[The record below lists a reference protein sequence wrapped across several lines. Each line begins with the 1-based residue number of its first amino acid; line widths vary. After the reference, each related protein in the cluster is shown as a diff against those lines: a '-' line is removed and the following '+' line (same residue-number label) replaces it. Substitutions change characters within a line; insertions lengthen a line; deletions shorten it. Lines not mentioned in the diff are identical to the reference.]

1 MRTLL
6 LATLW
11 AALTPAAPAQ
21 GPKDDARVVRLDEL
35 GLTLTLPPLAD
46 LSSAGTQ
53 RWRGRLGPSQVE
65 LALKTLPRAKYGL
78 AEPGDVLDVG
88 PSAWSDPAH
97 ARSAPDTR
105 RDLPGKYGYA
115 SYATLERLEL
125 RSRDGQTA
133 LGTRY
138 LLAGLLRETGYWIAL
153 EATPPPTPEGEAQ
166 LRLFLETGIVYDGE
180 VREHRWTDEEARA
193 RWLRDAPPE
202 THADYEGPLRTAHY
216 LILSNSSGG
225 KAFAKKMEEC
235 HDAIRKV
242 YPFDDVPGRM
252 LLPVFLFKTADQYFD
267 FFAAMAEIP
276 REEAE
281 RSKGHAWRDYYATW
295 YDAPGDPVHI
305 HEATHQIFS
314 NRLGLGGGGS
324 WFQEGVAEYMST
336 KPGDRSA
343 AAGQVKRGKHVPLAQ
358 FVAIPSLLMSSDE
371 KAAGGDAADDNYKQA
386 AVLIEFLRESKWAK
400 AGFPAFLTRI
410 GRLPRG
416 DPAQIEAVVQDVYGV
431 DLAGLEQRWAEYCKK
446 R

>member
-1 MRTLL
+1 MQN
-6 LATLW
+6 LAL
-11 AALTPAAPAQ
+11 AALWIALTAATPHLQ
-21 GPKDDARVVRLDEL
+21 DETRVARIDEL
-35 GLTLTLPPLAD
+35 ALTLTLPPLAGLD
-46 LSSAGTQ
+46 TAGTN
-53 RWRGRLGPSQVE
+53 RWRGRLGASQVE
-65 LALKTLPRAKYGL
+65 IALRTLPRETYDF

-88 PSAWSDPAH
+88 PSAWSNPASG
-97 ARSAPDTR
+97 RSAPETR
-105 RDLPGKYGYA
+105 RALAGKYGYA
-115 SYATLERLEL
+115 SYAELERIVLK
-125 RSRDGQTA
+125 SRDGKTEV
-133 LGTRY
+133 GTRF
-138 LLAGLLRETGYWIAL
+138 LLGGLLREVGYWIAL
-153 EATPPPTPEGEAQ
+153 EASPPPTPEDEAL
-166 LRLFLETGIVYDGE
+166 LRAFLETGVVYDGP

-193 RWLRDAPPE
+193 RWLRDAPAE
-202 THADYEGPLRTAHY
+202 THAEYEGPLRTAHY
-216 LILSNSSGG
+216 LVLTNSSGG

-235 HDAIRKV
+235 HEAIRKV

-267 FFAAMAEIP
+267 FYAAIAETP
-276 REEAE
+276 REQAE

-343 AAGQVKRGKHVPLAQ
+343 AAGQVKRAKHVPLAR
-358 FVAIPSLLMSSDE
+358 FVTIPSLLMSSDE
-371 KAAGGDAADDNYKQA
+371 HAAGGDAAGDNYAQA

-400 AGFPAFLTRI
+400 ARFPTFLTRV
-410 GRLPRG
+410 GRLPG
-416 DPAQIEAVVQDVYGV
+416 DNLPALEAEIQDIYGV
-431 DLAGLEQRWAEYCKK
+431 DLAGLEAQWTEYCKK